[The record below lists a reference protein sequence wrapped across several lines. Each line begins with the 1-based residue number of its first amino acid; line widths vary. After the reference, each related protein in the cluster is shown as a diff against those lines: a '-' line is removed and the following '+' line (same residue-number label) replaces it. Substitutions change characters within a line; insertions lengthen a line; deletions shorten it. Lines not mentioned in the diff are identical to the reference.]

1 MARVGPAR
9 SARAHLRVATRAA
22 RCLAKEAEDPE
33 VLHDL
38 RVALRRLRSLLRL
51 HPALLQRS
59 RHAHRRRLKRLACA
73 TNAARDADVLLAL
86 LGNYRAATA
95 GGLGETIAQQRTR
108 AYERVRAEVV
118 PGLLA
123 LAPRLESAL
132 RPLRPAALAVAE
144 ARRAAGKR
152 AGELIKRLTGQ
163 LAALSSPDDHSGV
176 HAARITGKRL
186 RYLLEPWT
194 AIEPDAELAVKRLK
208 RFQDDSG
215 ALCDRYL
222 LLDRATASVAAAV
235 RRRALGSAR
244 GHSQDNAAAAL
255 AAAIGRDISRR
266 HRALRRDYARESS
279 SWLRPI
285 RRFAG
290 RQSVA
295 PRRSEGGSG

>member
-9 SARAHLRVATRAA
+9 SARARLRAATRAA
-22 RCLAKEAEDPE
+22 RRLAKGADDPE

-51 HPALLQRS
+51 HPALLARG
-59 RHAHRRRLKRLACA
+59 RHAHRRRLKRLARA

-86 LGNYRAATA
+86 LGHYRAAA
-95 GGLGETIAQQRTR
+95 ASGLGEVIAQQRTR

-123 LAPRLESAL
+123 LAPRLESAFQPS
-132 RPLRPAALAVAE
+132 RPSALAVAE
-144 ARRAAGKR
+144 ARRAAGER
-152 AGELIKRLTGQ
+152 AGELIERLTGQ

-194 AIEPDAELAVKRLK
+194 AIEPDAALAVKRLK
-208 RFQDDSG
+208 RFQDGSG

-222 LLDRATASVAAAV
+222 LLDRAAAAVAAAV
-235 RRRALGSAR
+235 RRRALGPAR
-244 GHSQDNAAAAL
+244 GHPQDNAAAAL
-255 AAAIGRDISRR
+255 AAAIGRDIARR
-266 HRALRRDYARESS
+266 HRALRRDYAMESS
-279 SWLRPI
+279 AWLRPM
-285 RRFAG
+285 RRFTG
-290 RQSVA
+290 RKPVA
-295 PRRSEGGSG
+295 TKRGEGESR